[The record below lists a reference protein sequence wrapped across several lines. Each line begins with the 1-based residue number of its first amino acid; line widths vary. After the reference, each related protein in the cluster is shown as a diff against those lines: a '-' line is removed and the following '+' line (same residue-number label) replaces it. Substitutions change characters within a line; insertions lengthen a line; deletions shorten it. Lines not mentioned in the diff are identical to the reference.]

1 MKIRVVRET
10 LNDAWSALCA
20 LDARVSSAVCD
31 LGTTTVVD
39 DSETHVACGVLFV
52 QSRGLVETPIDVPC
66 RADEDSFASYDNL
79 AEAAPETKN
88 ISCVAFQAHLMDL
101 VKIFSD
107 PLIVEYSKLC
117 R

>member
-1 MKIRVVRET
+1 MGRQLKMKIRVVRET
-10 LNDAWSALCA
+10 LNDSWSAPCA

-39 DSETHVACGVLFV
+39 DSETHVACGAVLG
-52 QSRGLVETPIDVPC
+52 QSRDLVEISIDVPC

-101 VKIFSD
+101 VKIF
-107 PLIVEYSKLC
+107 
-117 R
+117 